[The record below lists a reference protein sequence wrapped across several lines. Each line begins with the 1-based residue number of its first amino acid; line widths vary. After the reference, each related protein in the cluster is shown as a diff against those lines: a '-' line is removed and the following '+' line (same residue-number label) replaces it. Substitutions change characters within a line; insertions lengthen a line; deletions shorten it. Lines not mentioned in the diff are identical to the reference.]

1 MITLKK
7 SMIILYIVNR
17 TCCDEMTKEGYTCIN
32 KFPPCGKFI
41 DHRQVIT
48 QVHDANWKPCEI
60 TQKTNLEFIFRM
72 DMVGAY

>member
-1 MITLKK
+1 
-7 SMIILYIVNR
+7 
-17 TCCDEMTKEGYTCIN
+17 MTKEGYTCIN